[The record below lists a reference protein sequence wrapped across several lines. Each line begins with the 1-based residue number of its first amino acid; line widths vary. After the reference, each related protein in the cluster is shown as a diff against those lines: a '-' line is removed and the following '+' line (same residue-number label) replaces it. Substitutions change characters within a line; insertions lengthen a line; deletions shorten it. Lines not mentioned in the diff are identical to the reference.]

1 MFVDLAVGIVTGIFS
16 GGYTGFVLAR
26 YTKFRDLRDEALR
39 IVRGIQYVTSDNDP
53 FTNITGYDPL
63 RMALIGSDLFSA
75 KHKKF
80 GLIITD
86 INKDLSDIVFK
97 AHRSGVP
104 IGKISKADSHAQERI
119 RKATPSFLSLLSLK
133 PRI

>member
-1 MFVDLAVGIVTGIFS
+1 MFGDLAVGIVTGIFS
-16 GGYTGFVLAR
+16 GGYTGFVIAR

-39 IVRGIQYVTSDNDP
+39 IVRGVEYVTSDNEP
-53 FTNITGYDPL
+53 VTNITGYDPL

-75 KHKKF
+75 NHKKF
-80 GLIITD
+80 GLVITD
-86 INKDLSDIVFK
+86 INKNLCDIVFK
-97 AHRSGVP
+97 AHNSGVA
-104 IGKISKADSHAQERI
+104 KEEISKADSHAQKRI